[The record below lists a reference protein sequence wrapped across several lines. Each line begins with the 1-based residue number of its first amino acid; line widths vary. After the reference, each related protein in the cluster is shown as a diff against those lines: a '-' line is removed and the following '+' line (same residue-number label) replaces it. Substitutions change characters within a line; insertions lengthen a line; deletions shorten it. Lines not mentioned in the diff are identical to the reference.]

1 MAVDNS
7 ACSIGVQFEVPI
19 SLPFGRYDTLL
30 VSAVI
35 ELDCMLTFRPIVRG
49 VDNFATN
56 FDVAKMFRSRLI
68 GQHLLDASRDLATL
82 TYDLGGHGACS

>member
-1 MAVDNS
+1 
-7 ACSIGVQFEVPI
+7 
-19 SLPFGRYDTLL
+19 
-30 VSAVI
+30 
-35 ELDCMLTFRPIVRG
+35 MLTFRPIVRG